1 MGQFIQR
8 LKFVRFDD
16 ILAIFPMIA
25 SFFLSLFFRLLNR
38 EIWLVCER
46 EKEAR
51 DNGYWFFKYLCEKHS
66 EINAVYA
73 IKKNSVDY
81 LKVKKLGKV
90 IEFGSFMHWLYYWCA
105 KYNISSQKEGKPNAA
120 LCFVLEVYFG
130 FRKNRIY
137 LKHGIIKDAQRW
149 IYNDISKL
157 TMLCTAAK
165 KEQIFIQENFG
176 YEKSKVKLTGLCRF
190 DNLLSPHVV
199 KRQIVIMPTMREWL
213 REISSETTKYE
224 KSNLFTESEYYKVW
238 MSLLHSELLH
248 KILDEYDVNV
258 LFYPHPAM
266 QKYLSDFSSASNRI
280 KIASS
285 HFFDM
290 QNLLMESSLLITDYS
305 SIFFDFAYMNKP
317 LIYYQ
322 FDYEKYR
329 EGQYQQGYFSYKEDG
344 FGPIC
349 FSENELCEKVEE
361 YVKNNFKNSILYE
374 NRSRDFYAYRDSN
387 NCFRTFKAIQTL

>member
-1 MGQFIQR
+1 MKQFIQR
-8 LKFVRFDD
+8 LKFVRVKDLLSF
-16 ILAIFPMIA
+16 FPML
-25 SFFLSLFFRLLNR
+25 LSLLLSPFFRLVNR

-199 KRQIVIMPTMREWL
+199 KKQIVVMPTMREWL
-213 REISSETTKYE
+213 RILSSDTLKYE
-224 KSNLFTESEYYKVW
+224 KTLSFTESEYYITW
-238 MSLLHSELLH
+238 MNFIQDDRLAS
-248 KILDEYDVNV
+248 ILEKYNV
-258 LFYPHPAM
+258 DLFFYPHPAM
-266 QKYLSDFSSASNRI
+266 QKYLKDFSSLSNHIKMAS
-280 KIASS
+280 ADV
-285 HFFDM
+285 FDM
-290 QNLLMESSLLITDYS
+290 QQLLLESALLITDYS
-305 SIFFDFAYMNKP
+305 SVFFDFAYMNKP
-317 LIYYQ
+317 LLYYQ
-322 FDYEKYR
+322 FDYNKYR
-329 EGQYQQGYFSYKEDG
+329 TGQYQQGYFSYENDG
-344 FGPIC
+344 FGSVC
-349 FSENELCEKVEE
+349 YSSKVLFDKLETCLI
-361 YVKNNFKNSILYE
+361 NDFKNPPEYE
-374 NRSRDFYAYRDSN
+374 RRACDFYAFRDSD
-387 NCFRTFKAIQTL
+387 NCQRTYDAIQSL